1 MTEQSKSVRV
11 AIDAMGGDYAP
22 EEIVK
27 GAVAA
32 ARGDSEL
39 EPILVGPLPVLER
52 ELANYDITGLTIRC
66 VHAEDFIS
74 EEESPALAVR
84 RKPNSSVSVASK
96 LVKSGDAD
104 AMLGATPTGSLV
116 SSSIQHLGMIEGIE
130 RPVIGTVLS
139 MVAPA
144 TVLLDLGVNMDCR
157 PRHLV
162 NFAVI
167 GTVYAR
173 TLLDIPR
180 PKVALLSVGKEP
192 FKGNQLIRETHPLL
206 EKSGLDFIGNVEGDD
221 ILSGR
226 ANVIVCDGFVGNA
239 ILKFSE
245 SLGRAVDSL
254 ISARLNENPE
264 ADRLLGTSLKDA
276 VRRLVLPGAVGGG
289 VLWGIDGL
297 VAKAHGDIR
306 ADVLVRRL
314 AQTKLAARR
323 DVVGCLKAEMARVR
337 GNLNW

>member
-22 EEIVK
+22 EEIVR

-39 EPILVGPLPVLER
+39 APILVGPLPLLEQ
-52 ELANYDITGLTIRC
+52 ELANYDITGLAIRC
-66 VHAEDFIS
+66 VHADNFIR
-74 EEESPALAVR
+74 EEESPAIAVR
-84 RKPNSSVSVASK
+84 RKPNSSISVASK

-104 AMLGATPTGSLV
+104 ALLGATPTGSLV
-116 SSSIQHLGMIEGIE
+116 SSAIQHLGMIEGIE

-167 GTVYAR
+167 GTVYVR
-173 TLLDIPR
+173 TLLDIPV
-180 PKVALLSVGKEP
+180 PKVALLSVGKEA
-192 FKGNQLIRETHPLL
+192 FKGNQLTRETHTLL
-206 EKSGLDFIGNVEGDD
+206 ERSGLDFIGNVEGDD

-245 SLGRAVDSL
+245 SLRRAVDSL
-254 ISARLNENPE
+254 ITTSLDANPE
-264 ADRLLGTSLKDA
+264 ADRLLGTSLRDA
-276 VRRLVLPGAVGGG
+276 VRRLVLPGAIGGG
-289 VLWGIDGL
+289 LLWGIDGL
-297 VAKAHGDIR
+297 VAKVHGNCR
-306 ADVLVRRL
+306 AEVVVKRL

-323 DVVGCLKAEMARVR
+323 DVVGCLKMEMARVR
-337 GNLNW
+337 ENLNW